1 MFEKI
6 LKKKFKN
13 RFLKDKFFSEITTFR
28 IGGKI
33 KFFVEVKKAKEI
45 IFLIKL
51 CKKYKIKYV
60 IIGGGSNILAS
71 DEGFSGL
78 VISTLKFCKIKFSR
92 DKVSAQSGARLS
104 ALVTQAKNKNLSG
117 LEWAISIPGTVGG
130 AVVMNAGA
138 FGEQMS
144 NFIEGVVFFDGK
156 KVRRL
161 KRQDIFFE
169 YRNSFFKNAKIIV
182 ILTVNFRFFHEKIEK
197 IQKNIEKYIGLR
209 LKTQNVGLASAG
221 SIFKRM
227 PNVTA
232 AELIDKAGLKGTKIG
247 GAMVS
252 TVHSGYIV
260 NFDNATNKDVLK
272 LIDFISKSVYNK
284 YNVNLELEI
293 IQIGD

>member
-13 RFLKDKFFSEITTFR
+13 RFSKNKFFTEITTFK

-33 KFFVEVKKAKEI
+33 KYFVEVKKAREI

-51 CKKYKIKYV
+51 CKKYQEKYV
-60 IIGGGSNILAS
+60 IVGGGSNILAS
-71 DEGFSGL
+71 DKGFSGL
-78 VISTLKFCKIKFSR
+78 VISTLKFCKIKFS
-92 DKVSAQSGARLS
+92 KNMVTAQSGARLS
-104 ALVTQAKNKNLSG
+104 ALIMQSKNKNLSG

-138 FGEQMS
+138 FGEQIS
-144 NFIEGVVFFDGK
+144 NFIESVIFFDGK
-156 KVRRL
+156 KIKRL
-161 KRQDIFFE
+161 KRQNIFFD
-169 YRNSFFKNAKIIV
+169 YRDSFFKNAKNIV
-182 ILTVNFRFFHEKIEK
+182 ILSVIFKFFYEKFEK
-197 IQKNIEKYIGLR
+197 IQKNIENFINLR

-221 SIFKRM
+221 SIFKRL
-227 PNVTA
+227 PNITA
-232 AELIDKAGLKGTKIG
+232 AELIDKAGLKGTTIG

-260 NFDNATNKDVLK
+260 NFNNATNKDVLK

>member
-13 RFLKDKFFSEITTFR
+13 RFSKNKFFTEITTFK

-33 KFFVEVKKAKEI
+33 KYFVEVKKAREI

-51 CKKYKIKYV
+51 CKKYQVKYV
-60 IIGGGSNILAS
+60 IVGGGSNILAS
-71 DEGFSGL
+71 DKGFSGL
-78 VISTLKFCKIKFSR
+78 IISTLKFCKIKFS
-92 DKVSAQSGARLS
+92 KNMVTAQSGARLS
-104 ALVTQAKNKNLSG
+104 ALIMQSKNKNLSG

-138 FGEQMS
+138 FGEQIS
-144 NFIEGVVFFDGK
+144 NFIESVIFFDGK
-156 KVRRL
+156 KIKRL
-161 KRQDIFFE
+161 KRQNIFFD
-169 YRNSFFKNAKIIV
+169 YRDSFFKNAKNIV
-182 ILTVNFRFFHEKIEK
+182 ILSVIFKFFYEKFEK
-197 IQKNIEKYIGLR
+197 IQKNIENFINLR

-221 SIFKRM
+221 SIFKRL
-227 PNVTA
+227 PNITA
-232 AELIDKAGLKGTKIG
+232 AELIDKAGLKGTTIG

-260 NFDNATNKDVLK
+260 NFNNATNKDVLK

>member
-13 RFLKDKFFSEITTFR
+13 RFSKNKFFTEITTFK

-33 KFFVEVKKAKEI
+33 KYFVEVTKAREI

-51 CKKYKIKYV
+51 CKKYQEKYV
-60 IIGGGSNILAS
+60 IVGGGSNILAS
-71 DEGFSGL
+71 DKGFSGL
-78 VISTLKFCKIKFSR
+78 VISTLKFCKIKFS
-92 DKVSAQSGARLS
+92 KNMVTAQSGARLS
-104 ALVTQAKNKNLSG
+104 ALIMQSKNKNLSG

-138 FGEQMS
+138 FGEQIS
-144 NFIEGVVFFDGK
+144 NFIESVIFFDGK
-156 KVRRL
+156 KIKRL
-161 KRQDIFFE
+161 KRQNIFFD
-169 YRNSFFKNAKIIV
+169 YRDSFFKNAKNIV
-182 ILTVNFRFFHEKIEK
+182 ILSVIFKFFYDKFEK
-197 IQKNIEKYIGLR
+197 IQKNIENFINLR
-209 LKTQNVGLASAG
+209 LKTQNVRLASAG
-221 SIFKRM
+221 SIFKRL
-227 PNVTA
+227 PNITA
-232 AELIDKAGLKGTKIG
+232 AELIDKAGLKGTTIG

-260 NFDNATNKDVLK
+260 NFNNATNKDVLK